1 MYNDNDNED
10 LQVEK
15 LKELKGEGKPPRKPP
30 KKKEHQL
37 FDKPK
42 PKKIKKVKKK
52 GK

>member
-1 MYNDNDNED
+1 MYYED

-15 LKELKGEGKPPRKPP
+15 LKEIKGEGKPKRKPP
-30 KKKEHQL
+30 KKKEYQL

-42 PKKIKKVKKK
+42 IKSKKYKKK

>member
-1 MYNDNDNED
+1 MYNED

-15 LKELKGEGKPPRKPP
+15 LKELKGEGKPKRKPA

-42 PKKIKKVKKK
+42 PKNNSKKSKNKKK

>member
-1 MYNDNDNED
+1 MYNED

-37 FDKPK
+37 FDMGKKPK
-42 PKKIKKVKKK
+42 SNKKNKENKKK
-52 GK
+52 Y

>member
-1 MYNDNDNED
+1 MYNED
-10 LQVEK
+10 LQVQK
-15 LKELKGEGKPPRKPP
+15 LKEMKGEDKPKRKPP

-42 PKKIKKVKKK
+42 PKKNKKNKKK

>member
-1 MYNDNDNED
+1 MYNENEE
-10 LQVEK
+10 LQIQK
-15 LKELKGEGKPPRKPP
+15 LKELKGEGKPSRKPP

-42 PKKIKKVKKK
+42 PKSNKKVKKK